1 MVWSGIF
8 PLHHPI
14 IPGSPRPISVDR
26 LRQCLAGIS
35 RRVLANPDMNLRKK
49 NLLMAIGIGVFALGL
64 YLYAIYSVM
73 SGSSLS

>member
-1 MVWSGIF
+1 
-8 PLHHPI
+8 
-14 IPGSPRPISVDR
+14 
-26 LRQCLAGIS
+26 
-35 RRVLANPDMNLRKK
+35 VLANPDMNLRKK